1 MGGRGRFCEMD
12 TLSLHIRLP
21 GGACSIVPNSLTDS
35 QCSMPVCTAI
45 ARPRITCCWCAEEQP
60 PLRGRRG
67 QNKIGCTSPSK
78 RPHAHC
84 PRSMPILLHAGKGI
98 AGACG
103 GSLPRRNCGDGPCRR
118 AGSGK
123 VLDRLAQCPQNGC
136 RFPNIKFAF
145 AWAPRRHCGC
155 FSRVLWGGLSGS
167 SDEGARQESFGVAVA
182 AAAVDRSSLCAI
194 AGLPE
199 GCQGHVSP
207 PQHGRLDCRRCVISE
222 GSDLSSS
229 PHHMRTEASE
239 SMAPRV
245 SSCGS
250 EECR

>member
-1 MGGRGRFCEMD
+1 MVHAEEPDRGRFWTGSLSVRRMVVGSQ
-12 TLSLHIRLP
+12 TL
-21 GGACSIVPNSLTDS
+21 NS
-35 QCSMPVCTAI
+35 
-45 ARPRITCCWCAEEQP
+45 R
-60 PLRGRRG
+60 LRG
-67 QNKIGCTSPSK
+67 
-78 RPHAHC
+78 PHEDTA
-84 PRSMPILLHAGKGI
+84 
-98 AGACG
+98 
-103 GSLPRRNCGDGPCRR
+103 
-118 AGSGK
+118 
-123 VLDRLAQCPQNGC
+123 
-136 RFPNIKFAF
+136 
-145 AWAPRRHCGC
+145 GC

>member
-1 MGGRGRFCEMD
+1 MHCDRPPSNHPLLVCRGTTSFAGEEGPKQNRVDISLETATCP
-12 TLSLHIRLP
+12 LSPLDAHLAARRKRYSRSMRL
-21 GGACSIVPNSLTDS
+21 ILTS
-35 QCSMPVCTAI
+35 PKLRRWSMPKS
-45 ARPRITCCWCAEEQP
+45 R
-60 PLRGRRG
+60 LG
-67 QNKIGCTSPSK
+67 QG
-78 RPHAHC
+78 
-84 PRSMPILLHAGKGI
+84 
-98 AGACG
+98 
-103 GSLPRRNCGDGPCRR
+103 
-118 AGSGK
+118 
-123 VLDRLAQCPQNGC
+123 GC
-136 RFPNIKFAF
+136 RFPNLSRGCRFPKIKIRVCVGLGTKTYF
-145 AWAPRRHCGC
+145 GC

-182 AAAVDRSSLCAI
+182 AAAVDRSGLCAI

-229 PHHMRTEASE
+229 PHHMRPEASE
-239 SMAPRV
+239 SMAPLV